1 LGQSAAL
8 RMATVLKMGDF
19 CWIFGDQTGLRLALT
34 GSRSMQ
40 ESGPMRVGIKKLL
53 AGSAGFIGLMA
64 LADVASAATGCNPG
78 GCQPPPPPPP
88 PPVPCCQPPRP
99 PQPPVT
105 PPGTP
110 CCTRPPPP
118 PCCSGGGNVNVNVNV
133 NANANASA
141 RAYAGSRSGA
151 TVIVGG
157 GGGAYFNVDQ
167 PYPTTIQG
175 LSVEG
180 KSMEMVRVPYTASRR
195 MEKRVVIQAVCI
207 DDRAVPHPASQ
218 VRPGKDVATDYEGE
232 LYRCIAGTK
241 LQWTI
246 ADEAG
251 GPGETINC
259 NKREA
264 LWYGRGGMLEC
275 RPEKQER
282 DCNERSLL
290 RRYGAGV
297 KVLTMIREET
307 YTEYREEMV
316 ESAGAVASGAVI
328 MLDGGVGGRVF

>member
-1 LGQSAAL
+1 
-8 RMATVLKMGDF
+8 
-19 CWIFGDQTGLRLALT
+19 
-34 GSRSMQ
+34 
-40 ESGPMRVGIKKLL
+40 MRVGIKKIL
-53 AGSAGFIGLMA
+53 AGAAGFVGMMA
-64 LADVASAATGCNPG
+64 LADVAAAGCNTGCQPP
-78 GCQPPPPPPP
+78 QPPPPPPVTPCCLPPP
-88 PPVPCCQPPRP
+88 PPVRP
-99 PQPPVT
+99 PVIPPVPPVT
-105 PPGTP
+105 PRDGVNGWG
-110 CCTRPPPP
+110 
-118 PCCSGGGNVNVNVNV
+118 GGGNVNVNVNV
-133 NANANASA
+133 NVAGA
-141 RAYAGSRSGA
+141 RAFTGARAGA

-157 GGGAYFNVDQ
+157 GGGTYFNVDQ

-246 ADEAG
+246 ANEAG

-264 LWYGRGGMLEC
+264 LWYGRGGQLEC

>member
-1 LGQSAAL
+1 
-8 RMATVLKMGDF
+8 
-19 CWIFGDQTGLRLALT
+19 
-34 GSRSMQ
+34 
-40 ESGPMRVGIKKLL
+40 MRVGIKKIL
-53 AGSAGFIGLMA
+53 AGAAGFVGMMA
-64 LADVASAATGCNPG
+64 LADVAAAGCNTGCQPP
-78 GCQPPPPPPP
+78 QPPPPPVTPCCLPPP
-88 PPVPCCQPPRP
+88 PPVRP
-99 PQPPVT
+99 PVIPPVPPVT
-105 PPGTP
+105 PRDGVNGWG
-110 CCTRPPPP
+110 
-118 PCCSGGGNVNVNVNV
+118 GGGNVNVNVNV
-133 NANANASA
+133 NVAGA
-141 RAYAGSRSGA
+141 RAFTGARAGA

-264 LWYGRGGMLEC
+264 LWYGRGGQLEC

>member
-1 LGQSAAL
+1 
-8 RMATVLKMGDF
+8 
-19 CWIFGDQTGLRLALT
+19 
-34 GSRSMQ
+34 
-40 ESGPMRVGIKKLL
+40 MRVGIKKIL
-53 AGSAGFIGLMA
+53 AGAAGFVGMMA
-64 LADVASAATGCNPG
+64 LADVAAAGCNTGCQPP
-78 GCQPPPPPPP
+78 QPPPPPVTPCCLPPP
-88 PPVPCCQPPRP
+88 PPVRP
-99 PQPPVT
+99 PVIPPVPPVT
-105 PPGTP
+105 PRDGVNGWG
-110 CCTRPPPP
+110 
-118 PCCSGGGNVNVNVNV
+118 GGGNVNVNVNV
-133 NANANASA
+133 NVAGA
-141 RAYAGSRSGA
+141 RAFGGARAGG

-180 KSMEMVRVPYTASRR
+180 KSMEMVRVPFTASRR

-328 MLDGGVGGRVF
+328 MLDGGVGGRAF

>member
-1 LGQSAAL
+1 
-8 RMATVLKMGDF
+8 
-19 CWIFGDQTGLRLALT
+19 
-34 GSRSMQ
+34 
-40 ESGPMRVGIKKLL
+40 MRVGIKKIL
-53 AGSAGFIGLMA
+53 AGAAGFVGMMA
-64 LADVASAATGCNPG
+64 LADVAAAGCNM
-78 GCQPPPPPPP
+78 GCQPPQPPPPPVTPCCLPPP
-88 PPVPCCQPPRP
+88 PPVRP
-99 PQPPVT
+99 PVIPPVPPVT
-105 PPGTP
+105 PRDGVNGWG
-110 CCTRPPPP
+110 
-118 PCCSGGGNVNVNVNV
+118 GGGNVNVNVNV
-133 NANANASA
+133 NVAGA
-141 RAYAGSRSGA
+141 RAFGGARAGG

-264 LWYGRGGMLEC
+264 LWYGRGGQLEC

>member
-1 LGQSAAL
+1 
-8 RMATVLKMGDF
+8 
-19 CWIFGDQTGLRLALT
+19 
-34 GSRSMQ
+34 
-40 ESGPMRVGIKKLL
+40 MRVGIKKIL
-53 AGSAGFIGLMA
+53 AGAAGFVGMMA
-64 LADVASAATGCNPG
+64 LADVAAAGCNTGCQPP
-78 GCQPPPPPPP
+78 QPPPPPVTPCCLPPP
-88 PPVPCCQPPRP
+88 PPVRP
-99 PQPPVT
+99 PVIPPVPPVT
-105 PPGTP
+105 PRDGVNGWG
-110 CCTRPPPP
+110 
-118 PCCSGGGNVNVNVNV
+118 GGGNVNVNVNV
-133 NANANASA
+133 NVAGA
-141 RAYAGSRSGA
+141 RAFAGARAGA

>member
-1 LGQSAAL
+1 
-8 RMATVLKMGDF
+8 
-19 CWIFGDQTGLRLALT
+19 
-34 GSRSMQ
+34 
-40 ESGPMRVGIKKLL
+40 MRVRIKTLL
-53 AGSAGFIGLMA
+53 AAAGAFAGLMA
-64 LADVASAATGCNPG
+64 VADSASAQCG
-78 GCQPPPPPPP
+78 GTCQPPPPPPP
-88 PPVPCCQPPRP
+88 PPVPCGAGCK
-99 PQPPVT
+99 PPVM
-105 PPGTP
+105 PPIIPGH
-110 CCTRPPPP
+110 
-118 PCCSGGGNVNVNVNV
+118 GGSNVNVNVNV
-133 NANANASA
+133 NANANGGG
-141 RAYAGSRSGA
+141 RGGGI
-151 TVIVGG
+151 VVVGG

-180 KSMEMVRVPYTASRR
+180 KTMQMVRVPYTASRR
-195 MEKRVVIQAVCI
+195 MEKRVVIQAYCI

-218 VRPGKDVATDYEGE
+218 VRPGKDVAMDYEGE

-246 ADEAG
+246 GDEMG
-251 GPGETINC
+251 GPGETVNC

-282 DCNERSLL
+282 DCHERSLL

-297 KVLTMIREET
+297 KILTMIREES

-316 ESAGAVASGAVI
+316 ESAGSVASGAMI

>member
-1 LGQSAAL
+1 
-8 RMATVLKMGDF
+8 
-19 CWIFGDQTGLRLALT
+19 
-34 GSRSMQ
+34 
-40 ESGPMRVGIKKLL
+40 MRVRIKTLL
-53 AGSAGFIGLMA
+53 AAVGAIIGVMA
-64 LADVASAATGCNPG
+64 IADTAAASCG
-78 GCQPPPPPPP
+78 GTCQPPPPPPP
-88 PPVPCCQPPRP
+88 PPIPGGPCGGGCT
-99 PQPPVT
+99 PPVA
-105 PPGTP
+105 
-110 CCTRPPPP
+110 P
-118 PCCSGGGNVNVNVNV
+118 PCCGSGGSVNVNVNV
-133 NANANASA
+133 NANANANASATA
-141 RAYAGSRSGA
+141 RAFGGSRSGA

-175 LSVEG
+175 LTVEG
-180 KSMEMVRVPYTASRR
+180 KTMQMVRVPYTASRR

-218 VRPGKDVATDYEGE
+218 VRPGRDVAMDYEGE

-246 ADEAG
+246 GDEMG
-251 GPGETINC
+251 GPGETVNC

-264 LWYGRGGMLEC
+264 LWYGRGGQLEC
-275 RPEKQER
+275 RREKAKR

-316 ESAGAVASGAVI
+316 ETAGAVASGAVI

>member
-1 LGQSAAL
+1 
-8 RMATVLKMGDF
+8 
-19 CWIFGDQTGLRLALT
+19 
-34 GSRSMQ
+34 
-40 ESGPMRVGIKKLL
+40 MRVGIKKIL
-53 AGSAGFIGLMA
+53 AGAAGFVGMMA
-64 LADVASAATGCNPG
+64 LADVAAAGCNTGCQPP
-78 GCQPPPPPPP
+78 QPPPPPPP
-88 PPVPCCQPPRP
+88 PPVTPCCLPPPPPVRP
-99 PQPPVT
+99 PVIPPVPPVT
-105 PPGTP
+105 PRDGVNGWG
-110 CCTRPPPP
+110 
-118 PCCSGGGNVNVNVNV
+118 GGGNVNVNVNV
-133 NANANASA
+133 NVAGAHAFGGA
-141 RAYAGSRSGA
+141 RAGG

-264 LWYGRGGMLEC
+264 LWYGRGGQLEC

-316 ESAGAVASGAVI
+316 ESAGVVASGAVI

>member
-1 LGQSAAL
+1 
-8 RMATVLKMGDF
+8 
-19 CWIFGDQTGLRLALT
+19 
-34 GSRSMQ
+34 
-40 ESGPMRVGIKKLL
+40 MRVGIKKIL
-53 AGSAGFIGLMA
+53 AGAAGFVGMMA
-64 LADVASAATGCNPG
+64 LADVAAAGCNTGCQPP
-78 GCQPPPPPPP
+78 QPPPPPVTPCCLPPP
-88 PPVPCCQPPRP
+88 PPVRP
-99 PQPPVT
+99 PVIPPVPPVT
-105 PPGTP
+105 PRDGVNGWG
-110 CCTRPPPP
+110 
-118 PCCSGGGNVNVNVNV
+118 GGGNVNVNVNV
-133 NANANASA
+133 NVAGA
-141 RAYAGSRSGA
+141 RAFGGARAGG

-246 ADEAG
+246 GDEAG

>member
-1 LGQSAAL
+1 
-8 RMATVLKMGDF
+8 
-19 CWIFGDQTGLRLALT
+19 
-34 GSRSMQ
+34 
-40 ESGPMRVGIKKLL
+40 MRVGIKKIL
-53 AGSAGFIGLMA
+53 AGAAGFVGMMA
-64 LADVASAATGCNPG
+64 LADVAAAGCNTGCQPP
-78 GCQPPPPPPP
+78 QPPPPPVTPCCLPPP
-88 PPVPCCQPPRP
+88 PPVRP
-99 PQPPVT
+99 PVIPPVPPVT
-105 PPGTP
+105 PLDGVNGWG
-110 CCTRPPPP
+110 
-118 PCCSGGGNVNVNVNV
+118 GGGNVNVNVNV
-133 NANANASA
+133 NMAGARTFGGA
-141 RAYAGSRSGA
+141 RAGG

-264 LWYGRGGMLEC
+264 LWYGRGGQLEC

>member
-1 LGQSAAL
+1 
-8 RMATVLKMGDF
+8 
-19 CWIFGDQTGLRLALT
+19 
-34 GSRSMQ
+34 
-40 ESGPMRVGIKKLL
+40 MRVGIKKIL
-53 AGSAGFIGLMA
+53 AGAAGFVGMMA
-64 LADVASAATGCNPG
+64 LADVAAAGCNM
-78 GCQPPPPPPP
+78 GCQPPQPPPPPVTPCCLPPP
-88 PPVPCCQPPRP
+88 PPVRP
-99 PQPPVT
+99 PVIPPVPPVT
-105 PPGTP
+105 PRDGVNGWG
-110 CCTRPPPP
+110 
-118 PCCSGGGNVNVNVNV
+118 GGGNVNVNVNV
-133 NANANASA
+133 NVAGA
-141 RAYAGSRSGA
+141 RAFTGARAGA

-264 LWYGRGGMLEC
+264 LWYGRGGQLEC